1 MLNCKVGSEDQNSTK
16 IEFIVIDIRNATA
29 EDSDQIWE
37 IIREVISKGDT
48 YTFDPDSSKETMLN
62 YWYGP
67 GRHTYVA
74 TDKGKIVGTFLIR
87 DNQPGLGAHVANG
100 AYMVPEVA
108 SGKGIGK
115 KMGEFSLAE
124 AKRLGYTAMQFN
136 IVIKS
141 NTRAV
146 RLWQNLGFKIIGEI
160 PDAFNH
166 KENGMTNA
174 YIMYR
179 KL

>member
-1 MLNCKVGSEDQNSTK
+1 V
-16 IEFIVIDIRNATA
+16 IEIRIATP
-29 EDSDQIWE
+29 EDSGQIWE

-48 YTFDPDSSKETMLN
+48 YVFDPHSSRETMLN

-67 GRHTYVA
+67 DRHTYVA
-74 TDKGKIVGTFLIR
+74 TDNGNIVGTFMLR
-87 DNQPGLGAHVANG
+87 DNQPGMGAHIANG
-100 AYMVPEVA
+100 SYMVSQVA

-141 NTRAV
+141 NARAV
-146 RLWQNLGFKIIGEI
+146 HLWQNLGFKIIGEI

-166 KENGMTNA
+166 KENGLTNA